1 MALVLRK
8 RDSGVLSP
16 TSSRSTLEQDLKK
29 LDGCCKSLPTTD
41 CRSIHHFY
49 LEAAYE
55 ISLLGIRNLH
65 NVCIATLCQ
74 GVVTPISAI
83 LTSETGVKV
92 CDHLHSAVTL

>member
-41 CRSIHHFY
+41 CRSILVSFPDLRREKGSLGKLLY
-49 LEAAYE
+49 LSY
-55 ISLLGIRNLH
+55 
-65 NVCIATLCQ
+65 
-74 GVVTPISAI
+74 SA
-83 LTSETGVKV
+83 GM
-92 CDHLHSAVTL
+92 